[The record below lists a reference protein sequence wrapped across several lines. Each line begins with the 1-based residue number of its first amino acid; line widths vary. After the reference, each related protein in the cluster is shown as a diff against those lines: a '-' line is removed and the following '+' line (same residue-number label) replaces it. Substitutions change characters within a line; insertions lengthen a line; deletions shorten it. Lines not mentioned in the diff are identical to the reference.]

1 MQTVLARR
9 IGIAAW
15 RLARADR
22 MEAELLEF
30 RSYEGASPGLA
41 LIRDANGTRS
51 IETLVRYRN
60 AAMAEFT
67 RAVRTLQALQAG
79 NGERDARA
87 RDTCRTEGTQKGA
100 QLQDVDLAHG
110 SCRGHAAGAP
120 GGRSHPSLPGAVP
133 RRADPTRPRAPRR
146 RYRPRW
152 PDEPETGP
160 ASEDLIQPCGNRGS
174 VRKFS

>member
-1 MQTVLARR
+1 
-9 IGIAAW
+9 
-15 RLARADR
+15 

-79 NGERDARA
+79 NGERDARPRYFPHRRNPRRRA
-87 RDTCRTEGTQKGA
+87 TPGLG
-100 QLQDVDLAHG
+100 LAHG
-110 SCRGHAAGAP
+110 SCGGHAAGAP
-120 GGRSHPSLPGAVP
+120 GGRSHASLPGAVP

-146 RYRPRW
+146 PYRPRR
-152 PDEPETGP
+152 PDEPENGP
-160 ASEDLIQPCGNRGS
+160 AIIDLM
-174 VRKFS
+174 